1 MGVHEGRGS
10 LARAIKDLMLRWAE
24 TRSEWDDAVAKRFE
38 QDRLLNIEN
47 DLRAAVGAMDT
58 MSVLLAQIRR
68 DCE

>member
-24 TRSEWDDAVAKRFE
+24 TRAEWDDAVARRFE
-38 QDRLLNIEN
+38 QERLLNIES

-58 MSVLLAQIRR
+58 MSVLLQQIRR